1 MASLAGFLLWFH
13 HWLFALSVPTCTAAF
28 VFTIASL
35 PNNRRRILLLRNRT
49 NVSGKH
55 SDEVFPFS
63 YDDLEIE
70 VEIEDSPDLEL
81 SIYRYLNEKTDL
93 PVLAHATLVEDLGL
107 SDAQLGETIYE
118 LLAMNGR
125 EYSPGLF
132 TYPLITVEDLVLYI
146 EASPRV
152 EIESSEVSA
161 HPVSLPSVAA

>member
-49 NVSGKH
+49 SVSGKH
-55 SDEVFPFS
+55 SDEESPFS

-70 VEIEDSPDLEL
+70 VEIEDSPDMEL

-93 PVLAHATLVEDLGL
+93 PVLAHATLEGDLGL

-118 LLAMNGR
+118 LLALNGR
-125 EYSPGLF
+125 EYSPGVF

-146 EASPRV
+146 EASSRA
-152 EIESSEVSA
+152 EIEGSEATA
-161 HPVSLPSVAA
+161 HPAPLSNLAA